1 MCKKDNHKDLLYSI
15 RNYTQYLVINH
26 KGKESE
32 KEYTYTLFQIP
43 FPKLTHLCYTSLKY
57 KARTLVCNHVRDSA
71 GGDPAKLCLEL

>member
-1 MCKKDNHKDLLYSI
+1 MCKKDNHKDLLHSI

-32 KEYTYTLFQIP
+32 KGYIYHFVLQL
-43 FPKLTHLCYTSLKY
+43 KLTHLCYTSLKY